1 MPPLS
6 LRELFQS
13 LWDWDSSRS
22 DKHCLR
28 SKREGLIRRMVN
40 NAKPAIDG
48 TRHGCA
54 AVGQAPPY
62 AC

>member
-1 MPPLS
+1 MLPLS

-28 SKREGLIRRMVN
+28 SKREGWGEGS
-40 NAKPAIDG
+40 K
-48 TRHGCA
+48 
-54 AVGQAPPY
+54 
-62 AC
+62 

>member
-28 SKREGLIRRMVN
+28 SKKEGWSEGSKTLE
-40 NAKPAIDG
+40 K
-48 TRHGCA
+48 
-54 AVGQAPPY
+54 Q
-62 AC
+62 